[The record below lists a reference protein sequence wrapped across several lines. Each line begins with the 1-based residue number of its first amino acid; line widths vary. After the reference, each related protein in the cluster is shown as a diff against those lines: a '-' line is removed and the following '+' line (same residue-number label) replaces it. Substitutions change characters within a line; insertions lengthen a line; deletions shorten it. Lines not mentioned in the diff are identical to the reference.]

1 MSSHV
6 CLCVYW
12 CICRA
17 ADELQNEARSHVLNH
32 KNIVGLFAITFERG
46 HYGIVLEF
54 VPDGCLEDFIHKH
67 QVLNY
72 VNYITSYVHMC
83 NTQFQLLV
91 HFATQLIRLVWSVL
105 YLLNKLV
112 VLWQSVSESLDV
124 MLLLCTQTIG
134 IEVREAMVPKVST
147 GGDTNVDIRSATS
160 TQHLCYVYTGVFGC
174 RACIPNSA
182 VDPLTQTTLYL

>member
-1 MSSHV
+1 M
-6 CLCVYW
+6 
-12 CICRA
+12 IF
-17 ADELQNEARSHVLNH
+17 Q
-32 KNIVGLFAITFERG
+32 RG

-54 VPDGCLEDFIHKH
+54 VPDGCLEDFIHRH

-112 VLWQSVSESLDV
+112 VLWQSVSESLDA
-124 MLLLCTQTIG
+124 MLLLFTQTTG
-134 IEVREAMVPKVST
+134 IEV
-147 GGDTNVDIRSATS
+147 
-160 TQHLCYVYTGVFGC
+160 
-174 RACIPNSA
+174 
-182 VDPLTQTTLYL
+182 